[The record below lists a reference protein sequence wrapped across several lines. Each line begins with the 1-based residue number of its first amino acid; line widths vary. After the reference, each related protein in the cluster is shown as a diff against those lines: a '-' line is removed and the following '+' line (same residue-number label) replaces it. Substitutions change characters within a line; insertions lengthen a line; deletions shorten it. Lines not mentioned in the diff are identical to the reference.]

1 MFFQIRNFLCIFAV
15 QYIKRYKERKTT
27 MTIAITILILIAIIV
42 ALLGIIGAVVPSL
55 PGPPLCFASLLTAY
69 FTCPGMISTK
79 LLLWMLALTVLVTIL
94 DYVAP
99 IMMTRLGGG
108 SRYAMWGTTLGIFA
122 GMFFMPW
129 GIILGPL
136 VGAFLGEILH
146 RSNFTHATKVATM
159 SFISFL
165 LGTGL
170 KLIVSLVMTF
180 YTFAAIW
187 SYGKHVLF

>member
-1 MFFQIRNFLCIFAV
+1 MFFQKRNFLCIFAV

-99 IMMTRLGGG
+99 IMMSWNVLHALGNHPG
-108 SRYAMWGTTLGIFA
+108 SPRGC
-122 GMFFMPW
+122 
-129 GIILGPL
+129 
-136 VGAFLGEILH
+136 FLGRDTTQEQLH
-146 RSNFTHATKVATM
+146 SCHQ
-159 SFISFL
+159 
-165 LGTGL
+165 GGH
-170 KLIVSLVMTF
+170 
-180 YTFAAIW
+180 
-187 SYGKHVLF
+187 HVLHLLPLGDRTQTDCQPGDDILYVCCDMELWQTCPLLTRQPKKDNTMN